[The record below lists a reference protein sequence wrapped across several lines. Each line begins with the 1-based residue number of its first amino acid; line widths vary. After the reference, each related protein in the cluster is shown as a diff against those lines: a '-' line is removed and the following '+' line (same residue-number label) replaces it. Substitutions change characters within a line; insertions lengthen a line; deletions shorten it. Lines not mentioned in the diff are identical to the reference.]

1 MEKTTKERI
10 LEEAVRLFSRR
21 GYMGTS
27 MSDIAGQLGI
37 TKAALYKH
45 YTGKQEI
52 LDCIIQRIDAM
63 ELARMRQYAMPEG
76 CGEQLA
82 AGYRE
87 LPLEHIQQFAEA
99 QFLHWTEEGFS
110 SCFRRMLTLE
120 QYRDPEMAKRY
131 QHYLGS
137 GPVSYMEELFGRM
150 TGNAQEARQLALSFY
165 GPIVVLYS
173 IYDETGERDAVLET
187 LRHHVT
193 WFSHVLEQTS
203 REGAE
208 SDD

>member
-1 MEKTTKERI
+1 MQGDTRERI
-10 LEEAVRLFSRR
+10 LQTALALFAER
-21 GYMGTS
+21 GYAGTS
-27 MSDIAGQLGI
+27 MSDIAGALGLS
-37 TKAALYKH
+37 KAALYRH
-45 YTGKQEI
+45 YESKQAI
-52 LDCIIQRIDAM
+52 FDSIV
-63 ELARMRQYAMPEG
+63 ARMEVRDREQAHRSGVPQDMPGESGAADQKITLAQLCAFSKAMFRYWT
-76 CGEQLA
+76 QDA
-82 AGYRE
+82 
-87 LPLEHIQQFAEA
+87 FASA
-99 QFLHWTEEGFS
+99 
-110 SCFRRMLTLE
+110 FRRMLTLE